1 MSKRTP
7 FDDLCELLS
16 QLPAADAESE
26 RAVHNEFPVD
36 EMNAQSS
43 FRQHLAWLASWQG
56 KTKPTVK
63 ESHLCIFVS
72 SYAGAGKLDAAVEFS
87 DRAGRGQTKLNQLCK
102 DRGLGL
108 RVLELA
114 PSMPH
119 VLNTWS
125 ERDCMAACAFGMEAT
140 AAGGDLLGL
149 SAMAPGSG
157 DAAQR
162 LIKAVDSQ
170 CQNVEGEADCKLTS
184 KTLIEL
190 MLPHAGREV
199 AAMVGAIIA
208 ARSRRLPVLIE
219 GWAALAAA
227 YLLWH
232 IEPTALDHI
241 EVASL
246 ECEGQLNVVL
256 KMNKRPILGALND
269 IAPGSGVA
277 LAVSALAPLT
287 ALI

>member
-16 QLPAADAESE
+16 QLPAADVASAK
-26 RAVHNEFPVD
+26 AVTAEFPVD
-36 EMNAQSS
+36 ERAAQPS
-43 FRQHLAWLASWQG
+43 FGQHLAWLASWQG
-56 KTKPTVK
+56 KPAPAVK

-72 SYAGAGKLDAAVEFS
+72 SYAGAGKLDEAIAFS
-87 DRAGRGQTKLNQLCK
+87 DHAGRGETKLNHLCK

-119 VLNTWS
+119 VPNTWS
-125 ERDCMAACAFGMEAT
+125 ERECMAACAFGMEAT

-149 SAMAPGSG
+149 SALAPGSG

-162 LIKAVDSQ
+162 FIQAID
-170 CQNVEGEADCKLTS
+170 NEYNEADALSTLSAKA
-184 KTLIEL
+184 LIEL
-190 MLPHAGREV
+190 MIPHAGREI

-208 ARSRRLPVLIE
+208 ARSRRLPVLLE
-219 GWAALAAA
+219 GWSAIAAA
-227 YLLWH
+227 YLLWR
-232 IEPTALDHI
+232 IEPMAVGHVKI
-241 EVASL
+241 ASV
-246 ECEGQLNVVL
+246 ECEAQRDVVL
-256 KMNKRPILGALND
+256 KMNKSPVISALND

-277 LAVSALAPLT
+277 LAVSVLAPLT
-287 ALI
+287 ALM